1 MDEQHGRAVADGAV
15 ADEVAVDAH
24 LSVVDAWTPVDGVVL
39 HTQILGP
46 AAGEVEPIVLLH
58 GLGVSAASLSPL
70 AGRLAGRRHTVLSC
84 DLPGFGLSASGEIWR
99 TGRIAGAVRQ
109 LLDARGLAR
118 VVLAGHSYGCHV
130 AACLAARHPERVA
143 ALILMSPAFDRRF
156 GSPLAQMLRLTVDAT
171 MERPSLVGG
180 GIRDYLR
187 AGPWRV
193 LATLR
198 EAAGIPLDDLVAAA
212 RSPVLIVRGSRD
224 ALTTARWAGDLRR
237 SAAGPARV
245 AVVPRA
251 AHALGHEAPGAVA
264 DAIDAFMGTLRA
276 HPSRI
281 ARGASPPG

>member
-1 MDEQHGRAVADGAV
+1 
-15 ADEVAVDAH
+15 VAVDGH
-24 LSVVDAWTPVDGVVL
+24 PPVLDAWTPVDGVTI
-39 HTQILGP
+39 HSQILGP
-46 AAGEVEPIVLLH
+46 PAVGVEPIVLLH
-58 GLGVSAASLSPL
+58 GLGVSAASLGPL
-70 AGRLAGRRHTVLSC
+70 AGRLAERHTVLSC
-84 DLPGFGLSASGEIWR
+84 DLPGFGLSASQEIWR
-99 TGRIAGAVRQ
+99 TGRIADAARQ

-130 AACLAARHPERVA
+130 AACLAARHPERVT
-143 ALILMSPAFDRRF
+143 ALILLSPAFDRRF
-156 GSPLAQMLRLTVDAT
+156 GSPLAQMLRLTLDAT

-187 AGPWRV
+187 AGPRRV

-212 RSPVLIVRGSRD
+212 LSPVLIVRGSRD
-224 ALTTARWAGDLRR
+224 ALTTARWAEDLRR

-264 DAIDAFMGTLRA
+264 DAIDAFLGTLRA
-276 HPSRI
+276 HPSSM